1 MPCESAQRR
10 PHILKLL
17 PKFQLIGLGSPQPC
31 RQRHAVVPSETEKA
45 EIEIHEGDDLYRE
58 IRVEN
63 VVKDQESGE
72 EAHLKPGA
80 EVDVIVE
87 ADSSAT
93 IKKPE

>member
-1 MPCESAQRR
+1 VGKKRK
-10 PHILKLL
+10 KLHGTVR
-17 PKFQLIGLGSPQPC
+17 KIIK
-31 RQRHAVVPSETEKA
+31 AVVPGETDKA

-63 VVKDQESGE
+63 VVKDQESSE
-72 EAHLKPGA
+72 EARLKPGA

-93 IKKPE
+93 TKKPL

>member
-1 MPCESAQRR
+1 VTRKGASVGKKQK
-10 PHILKLL
+10 KLHGTVQ
-17 PKFQLIGLGSPQPC
+17 KIIK
-31 RQRHAVVPSETEKA
+31 AVIPSETEKA

-63 VVKDQESGE
+63 VLKDQESGE

-93 IKKPE
+93 IKRPENT